1 MGKNVRV
8 LIADDSVFMRYLTA
22 EILKIA
28 GGFDILD
35 FASNG
40 KDAAEKCMA
49 LRPDVV
55 VMDMVMGEYDGIM
68 GVRQIMEQCPT
79 PIVILSALGN
89 TDMTE
94 ILQALEIGA
103 VDYHHKPDRSAT
115 NIDEIDRSFVEKII
129 AASKAQVANGAQM
142 YNVQKSNVLKHTFN
156 RELNYDVIVIGAS
169 TGGPTAIE
177 NVLTRLPENLSIP
190 VLIAQHMPPNFVPSF
205 SERLN
210 QLSPLNISMAHRDDE
225 LLPRRVLVAPGSR
238 NMIVKVTATGS
249 VVCDFTTER
258 FKEYNFPSV
267 TGLMNSV
274 AEVYGSRAIGV
285 LLTGMGKD
293 GAQGLKSIK
302 DKGGYTIAQSEKT
315 CVVYGMPK
323 EAIEIDAVHK
333 VVNIDEIAPFIV
345 SCLG

>member
-1 MGKNVRV
+1 VSKNVSV

-35 FASNG
+35 FAGNG
-40 KDAAEKCMA
+40 KDAAEKCLA
-49 LRPDVV
+49 LKPDVV

-68 GVRQIMEQCPT
+68 GVKRIMEQCPT

-89 TDMTE
+89 TDMTG
-94 ILQALEIGA
+94 ILHALEIGA
-103 VDYHHKPDRSAT
+103 VDYHHKPDRSVS
-115 NIDEIDRSFVEKII
+115 NIEEIDRSFVEKII
-129 AASKAQVANGAQM
+129 AASKAQVANGAQT

-156 RELNYDVIVIGAS
+156 GQLNYDVIVIGAS

-210 QLSPLNISMAHRDDE
+210 QLSPLNISMAQKDDE
-225 LLPRRVLVAPGSR
+225 LLPGRVLIAPGSR
-238 NMIVKVTATGS
+238 NMVVKATSTAS
-249 VVCDFTTER
+249 VVCDFTIER
-258 FKEYNFPSV
+258 FKEYNFPSI

-285 LLTGMGKD
+285 LLTGMGRD

-302 DKGGYTIAQSEKT
+302 AKGGYTIAQSEKT

-323 EAIEIDAVHK
+323 EAVEIEAVNK